1 MVRTLWFAASV
12 SLSIW
17 YLYWICYDI
26 LVWNKPLAQ
35 VRQLNYAGLI
45 LSVAF
50 IFVGTGAN
58 KIFHFEKPML
68 PIAPVQQKKE
78 VLQTGK
84 PMLPIAPVQQKKEVL
99 QTIQVQQVKQVQQV
113 RESQPIQPVKEEQKQ
128 IRRDSSIL
136 PNCGF
141 YLGYL
146 HERPKSE
153 DIPQECLSCMM
164 VVNCISPT
172 SIA

>member
-58 KIFHFEKPML
+58 KIFHFE
-68 PIAPVQQKKE
+68 
-78 VLQTGK
+78 K